1 MERRNKITALLLQQR
16 IVAAATIVATLLLCS
31 VPSMAQSEIDP
42 MGDGGSLGGDSGQTE
57 NGVAQVVISSSVKD
71 IVADSRTEYYTLS
84 GQRILTP
91 RCDEVYVIRWCEN
104 GLWRTRKV
112 VADKNKPKDTI
123 L

>member
-57 NGVAQVVISSSVKD
+57 NGVAQVVVSL
-71 IVADSRTEYYTLS
+71 LS
-84 GQRILTP
+84 KILLPTAVP
-91 RCDEVYVIRWCEN
+91 N
-104 GLWRTRKV
+104 
-112 VADKNKPKDTI
+112 TI
-123 L
+123 LSAVSVS